1 MTPLR
6 LLLAALAG
14 GAAVPGLWALLAPRS
29 FYEDFPGTGHWVARL
44 PEYSEHLVTD
54 VGAFYLAFALLFA
67 WAAARPSRALVVP
80 VSVAWGLF
88 SVPHLVWHSAH
99 LGTFDTGNAI
109 AQTASLVVVL
119 GGALLAIALARRMG
133 V

>member
-6 LLLAALAG
+6 VLLAALAG

-29 FYEDFPGTGHWVARL
+29 FYDDFPGAGHWVARL

-80 VSVAWGLF
+80 LGVAWALF
-88 SVPHLVWHSAH
+88 SVAHLAWHAAH
-99 LGTFDTGNAI
+99 LGSFDAGNAV
-109 AQTASLVVVL
+109 AQTTSLVVVL
-119 GGALLAIALARRMG
+119 GGALLAVALARRL
-133 V
+133 